1 MWQITWMLSLL
12 PDWFWSLVLIIGVLG
27 IIAAWILQKIP
38 FISNNALAIKV
49 ISVLMLLVG
58 VYFQGV
64 IANEEKYKSEHE
76 RLKAEIEKAKQES
89 QTSNDK
95 LSTALKER
103 DAAIAKKPETI
114 IRNVDRWLKSDP
126 VVVTNEIVKEKNLS
140 EEERKKLE
148 DQIKELQRAD
158 KECPVP
164 SLIIQG
170 INEAAKP
177 PNKGDKK

>member
-1 MWQITWMLSLL
+1 MWQITWMLGLL
-12 PDWFWSLVLIIGVLG
+12 PDWFWSLVLIAGVLG

-64 IANEEKYKSEHE
+64 IANEEKYKSEHQ
-76 RLKAEIEKAKQES
+76 RLQAEIEKAKQES

-103 DAAIAKKPETI
+103 DDAITKKPAVI
-114 IRNVDRWLKSDP
+114 IKNVDRWLKSDP
-126 VVVTNEIVKEKNLS
+126 VVVTNEIVKEKNLGDD
-140 EEERKKLE
+140 ERKKLE
-148 DQIKELQRAD
+148 DQIRELQRAE

-177 PNKGDKK
+177 PSKGEKK